1 MAWPL
6 TRMESTPVLGISPLV
21 RLPQLPILLTM
32 TTLWRMPASPG
43 PGETPTGRW
52 GCRRILPCQRGS
64 SPLRRRR
71 GWSSMRWSRRSR
83 PTGCRYSTYPGR
95 PPKRASP
102 ACRICL
108 RNMESLLFVLKFDEP
123 YGSIR
128 DMVKQ
133 NALMDASFWINCCA
147 GGIVQFVPAYFQ
159 LLVSTPVV
167 NEIRYP
173 FVFLGMKTYS
183 VDTFEQWI
191 GDGRIVLRDPALPI
205 EWFQTGEN
213 AAIGLAVESDSW
225 LLIDDANP
233 YHRAKAFSASASLER
248 RAFTILLFDQGKIT
262 ADIAFNALRAM
273 RISRGQR
280 RQALSLL
287 ETLIRRKKEEQ

>member
-1 MAWPL
+1 M
-6 TRMESTPVLGISPLV
+6 
-21 RLPQLPILLTM
+21 
-32 TTLWRMPASPG
+32 
-43 PGETPTGRW
+43 
-52 GCRRILPCQRGS
+52 
-64 SPLRRRR
+64 
-71 GWSSMRWSRRSR
+71 
-83 PTGCRYSTYPGR
+83 
-95 PPKRASP
+95 
-102 ACRICL
+102 
-108 RNMESLLFVLKFDEP
+108 KFDEP
-123 YGSIR
+123 YGSMR

-133 NALMDASFWINCCA
+133 NASMDASFWINCCA

-159 LLVSTPVV
+159 LLVSTSVV

-173 FVFLGMKTYS
+173 FVSLGMKTYS

-191 GDGRIVLRDPALPI
+191 GDGRIVLRDPALPT
-205 EWFQTGEN
+205 EWFQPGEN

-233 YHRAKAFSASASLER
+233 YHRAKAFGLRVVGTADL
-248 RAFTILLFDQGKIT
+248 TILLFDQGKIT